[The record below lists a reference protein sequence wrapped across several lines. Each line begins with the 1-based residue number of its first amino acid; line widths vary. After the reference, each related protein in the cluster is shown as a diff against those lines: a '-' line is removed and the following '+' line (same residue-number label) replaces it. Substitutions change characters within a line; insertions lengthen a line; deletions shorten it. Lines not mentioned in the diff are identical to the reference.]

1 MQGEDICIFECILN
15 HVEKWAPNR
24 IDGLRNSGQSN
35 VSPSLSLPELRGF
48 EKHYQKIQDQEET
61 Q

>member
-24 IDGLRNSGQSN
+24 IDGLRNNGQSN
-35 VSPSLSLPELRGF
+35 VSLSQSLKDF
-48 EKHYQKIQDQEET
+48 EKHPLENQDQKET
-61 Q
+61 